1 MGSIDGIAAAAMSM
15 SAMQLETA
23 CNTALL
29 KESMESM
36 EQQALSLISDLAQT
50 VPAPAVCRGGHIDT
64 YI

>member
-1 MGSIDGIAAAAMSM
+1 MGAINGIASASMTM

-29 KESMESM
+29 KKSMESM
-36 EQQALSLISDLAQT
+36 EQQALGLIEDLAQT
-50 VPAPAVCRGGHIDT
+50 VPAPALQEGHIDT

>member
-1 MGSIDGIAAAAMSM
+1 MGAINGIASASMTM

-29 KESMESM
+29 KQSMESM
-36 EQQALSLISDLAQT
+36 EQQALSLIDDMAQS
-50 VPAPAVCRGGHIDT
+50 VPAPAAGHIDT